1 MPLPASKQRNKQ
13 RDRKRNRDMA
23 IIDYGFCDWPQ
34 IGVHEMS
41 YDEFCIAAFGKDAED
56 LGKEKQVK
64 CKKIDRR
71 LKAT

>member
-1 MPLPASKQRNKQ
+1 
-13 RDRKRNRDMA
+13 MA